1 MIYEVVIGVEVHAQ
15 LRTKSKLFCGCG
27 TMFGLSANSQT
38 CPLCLGLPGT
48 LPVINRVAVEMAV
61 RAGLALNCTISANNL
76 FARKN
81 YFYPDLP
88 KGYQISQYEAPI
100 CEHGWIEI
108 AASEGKKRV
117 RIRRA
122 HLEEDAGKSVHVTGM
137 NGSRVDLNRAG
148 TPLLEIVTEPDLR
161 SADEVV
167 AYLKGLRD
175 VLMYLEVCDGN
186 MDEGSFRCEP
196 NLSLRPLGQREF
208 GTKVELKNI
217 NSFKFVKDAVEYE
230 IKRQTKVLNEG
241 GKIHQ
246 ETRLWNLDRG
256 ETAVMRSKEEAHDY
270 RYFPDP
276 DLVPLK
282 LEKEWI
288 EGCRKQVIELPAAR
302 MQRFVDDFALSE
314 YDAGVLTASKAVADY
329 FEACVKLFNQPKTVS
344 NWVMGELTR
353 ELNNSGSDASASPV
367 SPERLVDLLRLV
379 EQGTISLKAARE
391 IFPEVYSSGKTP
403 EQIVQEK
410 GLVQVSDEG
419 ALDKII
425 EDVLA
430 KNPTQAAQFKEGKQ
444 QVLGFLVG
452 QVMKAS
458 GGKANPGKVNELL
471 KQKLGGVLYARPV
484 ISLEELAQQQ
494 PLNTDQA
501 KVKFQLTNRE
511 QSVIEHLAKGWTNKE
526 IANALQIT
534 EETVKEHIKHIMQK
548 TNSTTRTGILDH
560 VFNS

>member
-27 TMFGLSANSQT
+27 TTFGLTANSQT

-48 LPVINRVAVEMAV
+48 LPVINQAAVEMAV
-61 RAGLALNCTISANNL
+61 RAGLALNCTIAASNL

-100 CEHGWIEI
+100 CAHGWIEI
-108 AASEGKKRV
+108 AASEGKRRV

-122 HLEEDAGKSVHVTGM
+122 HLEEDAGKSVHVAGM

-175 VLMYLEVCDGN
+175 ILIYQDVCEGDMEKGN
-186 MDEGSFRCEP
+186 FRCEP
-196 NLSLRPLGQREF
+196 NLSLRPLGQKEF
-208 GTKVELKNI
+208 GTKVEMKNI
-217 NSFKFVKDAVEYE
+217 NSFKFVKDAIEYE

-241 GKIHQ
+241 GKINQ
-246 ETRLWNLDRG
+246 ETRLWNLERG

-276 DLVPLK
+276 DLVPLQIS
-282 LEKEWI
+282 KEWI
-288 EGCRKQVIELPAAR
+288 DQVRSSLAELPADR
-302 MQRFVDDFALSE
+302 RNRLEREFGFSE
-314 YDAGVLTASKAVADY
+314 YSAGVLASSKKVLEY
-329 FEACVKLFNQPKTVS
+329 FEKCVAEAEKLGLSKMEVGKELANCITVD
-344 NWVMGELTR
+344 VRGLTR
-353 ELNNSGSDASASPV
+353 HVLTNTSLNPFISPV
-367 SPERLVDLLRLV
+367 SPNEGIGTLTIIPEKNLLELVV
-379 EQGTISLKAARE
+379 MKMKGEISGPIYKSVLEEMVHTGKPATE
-391 IFPEVYSSGKTP
+391 IIEA
-403 EQIVQEK
+403 K
-410 GLVQVSDEG
+410 GLKQVSDEG
-419 ALDKII
+419 TIEKII
-425 EDVLA
+425 DEVLE
-430 KNPTQAAQFKEGKQ
+430 KNLNQVAQFKEGKQ

-471 KQKLGGVLYARPV
+471 KKKLGEA
-484 ISLEELAQQQ
+484 
-494 PLNTDQA
+494 
-501 KVKFQLTNRE
+501 VK
-511 QSVIEHLAKGWTNKE
+511 I
-526 IANALQIT
+526 
-534 EETVKEHIKHIMQK
+534 
-548 TNSTTRTGILDH
+548 
-560 VFNS
+560 

>member
-15 LRTKSKLFCGCG
+15 LRTKTKMFCGCG
-27 TMFGLSANSQT
+27 TTFGRSPNSQT
-38 CPLCLGLPGT
+38 CPVCLGLPGT
-48 LPVINRVAVEMAV
+48 LPVINRAAVEMAV
-61 RAGLALNCTISANNL
+61 RAGLALNCTIGANNQ
-76 FARKN
+76 FDRKN

-88 KGYQISQYEAPI
+88 KGYQISQYESPI

-108 AASEGKKRV
+108 AVGDNKKRV
-117 RIRRA
+117 KIRRA
-122 HLEEDAGKSVHVTGM
+122 HLEEDAGKNVHETGTS
-137 NGSRVDLNRAG
+137 GSRVDLNRAG
-148 TPLLEIVTEPDLR
+148 TPLLEIVTEPDMR

-175 VLMYLEVCDGN
+175 ILMYLDVCDGN

-196 NLSLRPLGQREF
+196 NLSLRPLGQKEF

-217 NSFKFVKDAVEYE
+217 NSFKFVKDAIEYE
-230 IKRQTKVLNEG
+230 IKRQTKVLSEG
-241 GKIHQ
+241 GKIYQ

-282 LEKEWI
+282 LDKEWI
-288 EGCRKQVIELPAAR
+288 EGFRGSVPELPAAR
-302 MQRFVDDFALSE
+302 VARLVRDYGLPE
-314 YDAGVLTASKAVADY
+314 YDAGVLTVSKGIADY
-329 FEACVKLFNQPKTVS
+329 FEACVKLFNQPKTIS

-353 ELNNSGSDASASPV
+353 ELNLSGTDITASPV
-367 SPERLVDLLRLV
+367 TPERLVALLQLV
-379 EQGTISLKAARE
+379 EKGTVSLKVARE
-391 IFPEVYSSGKTP
+391 IFPELYSSGKSP

-410 GLVQVSDEG
+410 GLTQVSDEG

-425 EDVLA
+425 GEVLT
-430 KNPTQAAQFKEGKQ
+430 KNPAQVAQFKEGKQ

-471 KQKLGGVLYARPV
+471 KK
-484 ISLEELAQQQ
+484 
-494 PLNTDQA
+494 
-501 KVKFQLTNRE
+501 KF
-511 QSVIEHLAKGWTNKE
+511 S
-526 IANALQIT
+526 
-534 EETVKEHIKHIMQK
+534 
-548 TNSTTRTGILDH
+548 S
-560 VFNS
+560 

>member
-15 LRTKSKLFCGCG
+15 LRTKSKMFCGCG
-27 TMFGLSANSQT
+27 TTFGLSANSQT
-38 CPLCLGLPGT
+38 CPVCLGLPGS
-48 LPVINRVAVEMAV
+48 LPVINKVAVEMAV
-61 RAGLALNCTISANNL
+61 RTGLALHCTIGEKNR

-100 CEHGWIEI
+100 CERGWIEI
-108 AASEGKKRV
+108 AVGEGKKRV
-117 RIRRA
+117 RITRA
-122 HLEEDAGKSVHVTGM
+122 HLEEDAGKNVHETGTS
-137 NGSRVDLNRAG
+137 GSRVDLNRAG
-148 TPLLEIVTEPDLR
+148 TPLLEIVTEPDMR

-196 NLSLRPLGQREF
+196 NLSLRPLGQKEF

-217 NSFKFVKDAVEYE
+217 NSFKFVKDAIEFE

-241 GKIHQ
+241 GKIQQ

-282 LEKEWI
+282 LDREWI
-288 EGCRKQVIELPAAR
+288 EGFRDSVPELPATR
-302 MQRFVDDFALSE
+302 VSRFVSGYGLPE
-314 YDAGVLTASKAVADY
+314 YDASVLTASKGIADY
-329 FEACVKLFNQPKTVS
+329 FEACVALFNQPKTVS

-353 ELNNSGSDASASPV
+353 ELNNSGMDISASPV
-367 SPERLVDLLRLV
+367 SPERLVSLMQMVDK
-379 EQGTISLKAARE
+379 GTISLKVARE
-391 IFPEVYSSGKTP
+391 IFPELYSSGKSP
-403 EQIVQEK
+403 DQIVQEK
-410 GLVQVSDEG
+410 GLTQVSDEG
-419 ALDKII
+419 ALEKVIA
-425 EDVLA
+425 DVLA
-430 KNPTQAAQFKEGKQ
+430 KNPSQVAQFKEGKQ

-471 KQKLGGVLYARPV
+471 KKKLGG
-484 ISLEELAQQQ
+484 
-494 PLNTDQA
+494 
-501 KVKFQLTNRE
+501 
-511 QSVIEHLAKGWTNKE
+511 
-526 IANALQIT
+526 
-534 EETVKEHIKHIMQK
+534 
-548 TNSTTRTGILDH
+548 
-560 VFNS
+560 

>member
-15 LRTKSKLFCGCG
+15 LRTKSKMFCGCG
-27 TMFGLSANSQT
+27 ATFGRTANSQT
-38 CPLCLGLPGT
+38 CPVCLGLPGT
-48 LPVINRVAVEMAV
+48 LPVINQMAVEMAV
-61 RAGLALNCTISANNL
+61 RAGLALNCTIGKRNR

-100 CEHGWIEI
+100 CEYGWIEI
-108 AASEGKKRV
+108 ATGESKKKV

-122 HLEEDAGKSVHVTGM
+122 HLEEDAGKNIHDTGT

-148 TPLLEIVTEPDLR
+148 TPLLEIVTEPDMR

-175 VLMYLEVCDGN
+175 TLMYLDVCDGN

-196 NLSLRPLGQREF
+196 NLSLRPLGQKEF

-217 NSFKFVKDAVEYE
+217 NSFKFVKDAIEYE
-230 IKRQTKVLNEG
+230 IKRQTKVLSEG
-241 GKIHQ
+241 GMIQQ

-282 LEKEWI
+282 LEQEWI
-288 EGCRKQVIELPAAR
+288 DSFRATVPELPAAR
-302 MQRFVDDFALSE
+302 MKRFVSEFGLSE
-314 YDAGVLTASKAVADY
+314 YDAGLLTASRGIADY
-329 FEACVKLFNQPKTVS
+329 FEACVALFNQPKTVS

-353 ELNNSGSDASASPV
+353 ELNQSGIDVSESPV
-367 SPERLVDLLRLV
+367 SPERLVGLLQLV
-379 EQGTISLKAARE
+379 EQGTISLKVARE
-391 IFPEVYSSGKTP
+391 IFPELYSSGKTP

-410 GLVQVSDEG
+410 GLTQVSDEG
-419 ALDKII
+419 ALEKII
-425 EDVLA
+425 GEVLA
-430 KNPTQAAQFKEGKQ
+430 KSPTQVAQFKEGKQ
-444 QVLGFLVG
+444 QVVGFLVG

-471 KQKLGGVLYARPV
+471 KKKL
-484 ISLEELAQQQ
+484 SE
-494 PLNTDQA
+494 
-501 KVKFQLTNRE
+501 
-511 QSVIEHLAKGWTNKE
+511 
-526 IANALQIT
+526 
-534 EETVKEHIKHIMQK
+534 
-548 TNSTTRTGILDH
+548 
-560 VFNS
+560 

>member
-27 TMFGLSANSQT
+27 AMFGLSANSQT
-38 CPLCLGLPGT
+38 CPVCLGLPGS
-48 LPVINRVAVEMAV
+48 LPVINQAAVEMAV
-61 RAGLALNCTISANNL
+61 RAGLALNCTIATNNV

-108 AASEGKKRV
+108 AASEGTKRV
-117 RIRRA
+117 HIRRA
-122 HLEEDAGKSVHVTGM
+122 HLEEDAGKSVHVAGT

-175 VLMYLEVCDGN
+175 VLISQGVCDGDMEKGN
-186 MDEGSFRCEP
+186 FRCEP
-196 NLSLRPLGQREF
+196 NLSLRPLGQKEF

-217 NSFKFVKDAVEYE
+217 NSFKFVKDAIEYE
-230 IKRQTKVLNEG
+230 VKRHTKVLSEG
-241 GKIHQ
+241 GKIQQ
-246 ETRLWNLDRG
+246 ETRLWNFDRG

-288 EGCRKQVIELPAAR
+288 EGFRGGMSELPSVR
-302 MQRFVDDFALSE
+302 SRRFIDEYALPE
-314 YDAGVLTASKAVADY
+314 YDVGVLTASKGMADY
-329 FEACVKLFNQPKTVS
+329 FEACVKLFNGQPKTLS
-344 NWVMGELTR
+344 NWITGPVLHQ
-353 ELNNSGSDASASPV
+353 LNINNASIEDLPV
-367 SPERLVDLLRLV
+367 APDRLVGLLELV
-379 EQGTISLKAARE
+379 ENGTVSLKAAKDL
-391 IFPEVYSSGKTP
+391 FPELYASEKSA
-403 EQIVQEK
+403 QQLIQEK
-410 GLVQVSDEG
+410 GLTQVSDEG

-430 KNPTQAAQFKEGKQ
+430 KNPTQVAQFKEGKQ

-458 GGKANPGKVNELL
+458 SGKANPGKVNELL
-471 KQKLGGVLYARPV
+471 KKRLG
-484 ISLEELAQQQ
+484 
-494 PLNTDQA
+494 
-501 KVKFQLTNRE
+501 
-511 QSVIEHLAKGWTNKE
+511 
-526 IANALQIT
+526 
-534 EETVKEHIKHIMQK
+534 
-548 TNSTTRTGILDH
+548 
-560 VFNS
+560 

>member
-15 LRTKSKLFCGCG
+15 LRTKSKMFCGCG
-27 TMFGLSANSQT
+27 TTFGLSANSQT
-38 CPLCLGLPGT
+38 CPVCLGLPGT
-48 LPVINRVAVEMAV
+48 LPVINRAAVEMAV
-61 RAGLALNCTISANNL
+61 RAGLALNCTIGEQNR

-100 CEHGWIEI
+100 CEQGWIEI
-108 AASEGKKRV
+108 AGADGRKRV

-122 HLEEDAGKSVHVTGM
+122 HLEEDAGKNVHGTGTG
-137 NGSRVDLNRAG
+137 GSLVDLNRAG
-148 TPLLEIVTEPDLR
+148 TPLLEIVTEPDMR

-175 VLMYLEVCDGN
+175 ILMYLEVCDGN

-196 NLSLRPLGQREF
+196 NLSLRPLGQKEF

-217 NSFKFVKDAVEYE
+217 NSFKFVKDAIEYE
-230 IKRQTKVLNEG
+230 IKRQTKVLSEG
-241 GKIHQ
+241 GKIQQ
-246 ETRLWNLDRG
+246 ETRLWNIDRG

-282 LEKEWI
+282 LDREWI
-288 EGCRKQVIELPAAR
+288 EGFRAGVPELPAAR
-302 MQRFVDDFALSE
+302 AGRFVSEYGLPE
-314 YDAGVLTASKAVADY
+314 YDAGVLTASKGIADY
-329 FEACVKLFNQPKTVS
+329 FESCVRLFNQPKTVS

-353 ELNNSGSDASASPV
+353 ELNNSGTDVSASPV
-367 SPERLVDLLRLV
+367 PPERLVGLLQMV
-379 EQGTISLKAARE
+379 EKGTVSLKVARE
-391 IFPEVYSSGKTP
+391 IFPELYAGGKTP

-410 GLVQVSDEG
+410 GLTQVSDEG
-419 ALDKII
+419 ALEKII
-425 EDVLA
+425 DEVLA
-430 KNPTQAAQFKEGKQ
+430 KNPAQAAQFKEGKQ

-471 KQKLGGVLYARPV
+471 KRKLGG
-484 ISLEELAQQQ
+484 
-494 PLNTDQA
+494 
-501 KVKFQLTNRE
+501 
-511 QSVIEHLAKGWTNKE
+511 
-526 IANALQIT
+526 
-534 EETVKEHIKHIMQK
+534 
-548 TNSTTRTGILDH
+548 
-560 VFNS
+560 